1 MRRWLRVSL
10 VAGLAVASIC
20 VAQDTQTP
28 YPALVTAQTRADSK
42 ALAELQRPGTVLFSD
57 GFDSQDSFKAYFEV
71 GGLKEGWAKIV
82 TDAAIV
88 RGGKGALQLTAA
100 ANAGNSSGASVNY
113 WFGPD
118 GHDRVHIRY
127 SIRFAADYDQGNLN
141 HTGGGLSGVAGTNK
155 WGGMGGA
162 GIKPKGDDHFNSRLE
177 AWRDWG
183 RFAPPGYLFCY
194 SYWMD
199 MRIDKDGNYW
209 GNMLGPAEEE
219 RFVPERGRW
228 YCMELMVK
236 ANTVGKA
243 DGELAAWIDGKLA
256 LHYRGFRWRSTD
268 AVQLKRASL
277 AAYVHEARRDNTV
290 WYDDFV
296 VSTGYV
302 GPVKASP
309 EVPIRALKPPS
320 GPLGPT
326 RLPKAVGFSNCPSLI
341 ASAK

>member
-100 ANAGNSSGASVNY
+100 ANAGNASGASVNY

-141 HTGGGLSGVAGTNK
+141 HTGGGLAGVAGTNK

-228 YCMELMVK
+228 YCVELMVK
-236 ANTVGKA
+236 ANTVGQA

-256 LHYRGFRWRSTD
+256 LHYKGFRWRSTD
-268 AVQLKRASL
+268 AVKLKRASL

-309 EVPIRALKPPS
+309 EVPILAR
-320 GPLGPT
+320 
-326 RLPKAVGFSNCPSLI
+326 RLAP
-341 ASAK
+341 